1 MSAKPGAVRRLLRGN
16 AVRGKQGLQRSKMLG
31 ALPPRWRASSD
42 VKCSD
47 GKCSAPMT
55 STVVKTWR
63 R

>member
-1 MSAKPGAVRRLLRGN
+1 
-16 AVRGKQGLQRSKMLG
+16 VRGKQGLQRSKMLG

-55 STVVKTWR
+55 STVVETWR